1 MKGTRREDLHWLGP
15 SPAWIPTLSP
25 GLRWRT
31 WLPSR
36 AGSTDARSGE
46 LVRGATMTLSRLVG
60 SVPSVRRPG
69 RWVARSA
76 ASDAREMGE
85 SMHKGGGERFR
96 GRAAW
101 EQGRVPVGGRATARS
116 RRAAAGSERAGEARL
131 RGHKF
136 QTGVFVLGSRCSAI
150 ACAEPDRLRCSS
162 PSTTSIVLLLPCRP
176 ISPLATLLPPSQS
189 HTHPCPRDQET
200 SAASSSPTPSRARC
214 CSAREVRPRP
224 RPRRPCLSS
233 SAALTTA
240 MAGSTQQ
247 AGVASAARSSERC
260 SVSAA

>member
-85 SMHKGGGERFR
+85 SMHKGGGGEVPGASCVGAGSSAGWRE
-96 GRAAW
+96 GDSEVKASCCWVRA
-101 EQGRVPVGGRATARS
+101 GGRGS
-116 RRAAAGSERAGEARL
+116 AAGSQIPNGGFRFGVALFGNRL
-131 RGHKF
+131 RRARPAEVQLPLDDQHRPPPAL
-136 QTGVFVLGSRCSAI
+136 QTHLAPRHPPTSLSKPHASMPARPGNERGVFQPDTFQGKVLFCTGG
-150 ACAEPDRLRCSS
+150 
-162 PSTTSIVLLLPCRP
+162 
-176 ISPLATLLPPSQS
+176 
-189 HTHPCPRDQET
+189 
-200 SAASSSPTPSRARC
+200 ASSS
-214 CSAREVRPRP
+214 
-224 RPRRPCLSS
+224 SS
-233 SAALTTA
+233 STALL
-240 MAGSTQQ
+240 
-247 AGVASAARSSERC
+247 V
-260 SVSAA
+260 